1 LDKVKEIL
9 LKLLEK
15 IQDVE
20 EIASHNN
27 NLLGFMLSQKQSS
40 AKFNPG
46 TKKLM
51 SIYLDSEMLAYLEEN
66 NISLDSF
73 GDA

>member
-15 IQDVE
+15 IQNVE
-20 EIASHNN
+20 EIAVHNN

-40 AKFNPG
+40 AKFNPD

>member
-1 LDKVKEIL
+1 
-9 LKLLEK
+9 
-15 IQDVE
+15 
-20 EIASHNN
+20 
-27 NLLGFMLSQKQSS
+27 MLSQKQSS
-40 AKFNPG
+40 AKFNPD